1 MQQFDF
7 YLDRKVTCWM
17 REHHTIEAESHEE
30 AIEKMKGNFMD
41 NGCSESFY
49 EQEFCYGSEEFMV
62 PDDNDGQST
71 MELYDWLT
79 DELLID
85 NSEINEEEE

>member
-1 MQQFDF
+1 MQEFDF
-7 YLDRKVTCWM
+7 YLDRKVTAWM
-17 REHHTIEAESHEE
+17 REHHTIKANSLEE
-30 AIEKMKGNFMD
+30 AREMMIKNFVD
-41 NGCSESFY
+41 NGCSESFT

-62 PDDNDGQST
+62 PDDNGGQAT
-71 MELYDWLT
+71 MELYDWTT